1 MGCLQKL
8 AHGYADSHAVKM
20 VCGVLRQG
28 NIGFSRST
36 LTRVLRVNRSM
47 SLGGVKV
54 DAADKD
60 ELWKLLVRW
69 SVSLPEMNGGVFVS

>member
-1 MGCLQKL
+1 
-8 AHGYADSHAVKM
+8 
-20 VCGVLRQG
+20 
-28 NIGFSRST
+28 
-36 LTRVLRVNRSM
+36 M